1 MSKRDYYS
9 VLGVSKDASEKE
21 IKKAYKKMAMK
32 YHPDKNPDDKSAEA
46 NFKEVKQAYEI
57 LTDAEKR
64 RQYDQF
70 GHAAFENSGSGG
82 HGRSQGYGGG
92 FDDIFG
98 NAFRQRG
105 QGFGGGGFGGFDDIF
120 SQSRGR
126 QARPQKGQDLEFS
139 VTVDFVDAIQGADK
153 VVELPFSGE
162 QKKINIKIPKGIKEG
177 EKIRFSG
184 KGGPGV
190 NGGPSGNMFVKI
202 LIRAHAYLEREEN
215 DLICN
220 AEINIATA
228 ALGGELEVQALDNR
242 FKLKIP
248 AGTQNG
254 RKFKVKGKGVTSR
267 KGETGDLLVKIKVVT
282 PTNLTDKQKELL
294 QQFKETLA

>member
-1 MSKRDYYS
+1 MSKRDFYS

-21 IKKAYKKMAMK
+21 IKKAYKKQAMK
-32 YHPDKNPDDKSAEA
+32 YHPDKNPGDASAEA
-46 NFKEVKQAYEI
+46 SFKEVKEAYEI
-57 LTDAEKR
+57 LTDSSKR

-70 GHAAFENSGSGG
+70 GHAGFEG
-82 HGRSQGYGGG
+82 GRSQSQGFGGG

-98 NAFRQRG
+98 DAFRQRG
-105 QGFGGGGFGGFDDIF
+105 QGFGGSGFGGFDDMF

-126 QARPQKGQDLEFS
+126 QARPQKGQDTEFS
-139 VTVDFVDAIQGADK
+139 VTVDFVDAIQGAEK
-153 VVELPFSGE
+153 VVELPLNGT
-162 QKKINIKIPKGIKEG
+162 QKKINVKIPQGIKEG

-190 NGGPSGNMFVKI
+190 NGGPAGNMFIKI
-202 LIRAHAYLEREEN
+202 IIRPHAYLERDEN

-220 AEINIATA
+220 AEINITTA
-228 ALGGELEVQALDNR
+228 ALGGELDVTALDNR

-267 KGETGDLLVKIKVVT
+267 KGEVGDLLIKIKVVT
-282 PTNLTDKQKELL
+282 PTNLTDKQRDLL
-294 QQFKETLA
+294 EQLNQTLS